1 MKSIFVRKAN
11 SVRVKTTAAQI
22 PTAIR
27 TYAEIFRIFS
37 LKGWLSPAIQ
47 ATGRQDLQTER
58 AASTGEGCV
67 EPLDFN
73 RNTPEKKKDF
83 KKLLKY

>member
-37 LKGWLSPAIQ
+37 LKGW
-47 ATGRQDLQTER
+47 
-58 AASTGEGCV
+58 GEGCV